1 MILGPKTEKVIKI
14 IIDEGPQHI
23 SKIKKRLGSGSKQS
37 IDYLKK
43 VGVLKRDEQTDVYS
57 LSSTIYTD
65 LEEVMLRIVA
75 WRAEMGEAGESP
87 IPPTML
93 DSITAGMASLGV
105 NSHHRRAQEAR
116 RHKGR
121 RRILDRI
128 SVRTPRRE
136 GTPGRSP
143 RTRTS
148 PGPLLCT
155 LRRNQ
160 TMEVRQ

>member
-1 MILGPKTEKVIKI
+1 MTATRFLV
-14 IIDEGPQHI
+14 
-23 SKIKKRLGSGSKQS
+23 
-37 IDYLKK
+37 
-43 VGVLKRDEQTDVYS
+43 
-57 LSSTIYTD
+57 TD
-65 LEEVMLRIVA
+65 LARELRWQYRRQSVKAFTDII
-75 WRAEMGEAGESP
+75 AELEKREG
-87 IPPTML
+87 T
-93 DSITAGMASLGV
+93 
-105 NSHHRRAQEAR
+105 
-116 RHKGR
+116 R